1 MNIVLL
7 GPPGAGKGTQA
18 TRLAGKLNL
27 THLATGDM
35 LRSEVAN
42 GTELGRLAKTY
53 MDRGDLVPDD
63 VIVGMIRARLGGGGL
78 LLDGFPRTVVQ
89 AEALDAA
96 LEEAGHRLD
105 RAIYLA
111 VDRDE
116 LIERLSGRAVCSK
129 CQQPYNLKSAPPS
142 KDRVCDKCGGDVVV
156 RDDDK
161 PEAIRNRMAVYQ
173 KQTTPVLHY
182 YRSSGRLT
190 EENGMGSPD
199 QVQDRLL
206 AAAGA

>member
-18 TRLAGKLNL
+18 TRLAARLKL
-27 THLATGDM
+27 THVATGDM
-35 LRSEVAN
+35 LRYEVAN

-63 VIVGMIRARLGGGGL
+63 VIVGMIKARLGDGGL

-89 AEALDAA
+89 AEALDTA
-96 LEEAGHRLD
+96 LDEAGQNLD

-129 CQQPYNLKSAPPS
+129 CQRSYNLKSAPPA
-142 KDRVCDKCGGDVVV
+142 KDMVCDACGGGVVV
-156 RDDDK
+156 REDDK
-161 PEAIRNRMAVYQ
+161 PSAIRNRMAVYE
-173 KQTTPVLHY
+173 KQTAPVLDY
-182 YRSSGRLT
+182 YRNGGRLT
-190 EENGMGSPD
+190 EMNGMGTPGE
-199 QVQDRLL
+199 VQDRLL

>member
-129 CQQPYNLKSAPPS
+129 CQRPYNLKSAPPS
-142 KDRVCDKCGGDVVV
+142 KDGVCDKCGGDVVV

-173 KQTTPVLHY
+173 KQTTPVLDY

>member
-42 GTELGRLAKTY
+42 GSELGRLAKTY

-142 KDRVCDKCGGDVVV
+142 KDRVCDKCGGEVIV
-156 RDDDK
+156 REDDK

-173 KQTTPVLHY
+173 KQTTPVLDY

>member
-42 GTELGRLAKTY
+42 GSELGRLAKTY

-142 KDRVCDKCGGDVVV
+142 KDGVCDKCGGDVVV

-173 KQTTPVLHY
+173 KQTTPVLDY

>member
-63 VIVGMIRARLGGGGL
+63 VIVGMISARLGSGGL

-173 KQTTPVLHY
+173 KQTTPVLDY